1 MVGRDPG
8 VVGVPDVSPRS
19 YWLQEALAADPGALC
34 PPLRGRVTADVC
46 ITGGGFAGLWTAC
59 ELSEREP
66 SLDIVLIEVD
76 ICCAGGGGANGGFF
90 SSS

>member
-1 MVGRDPG
+1 MAGRDPG

-46 ITGGGFAGLWTAC
+46 IAGGGFAGLWTAC

-66 SLDIVLIEVD
+66 SLDIVLREID
-76 ICCAGGGGANGGFF
+76 ICGAGGGANGGFF